1 MTTWINQSSEPFL
14 TSLPFLLFSPEPHGN
29 QEWQHPVPQHGPSN
43 TPSAPT
49 LISCPSVPP
58 FCLPLPLPPP
68 GGPSHIPAVLHLVD
82 TGVPTPLAPT
92 PCFSTQPPHL
102 CFCSRPCQDLEAEQ
116 LLGRLQSGSHEGRRE
131 ALRHFVL
138 LAPDMT
144 FAQEVISRDGLQ
156 RLGTIIEDGDE

>member
-1 MTTWINQSSEPFL
+1 MFPHLQLPL
-14 TSLPFLLFSPEPHGN
+14 LASLPSLL
-29 QEWQHPVPQHGPSN
+29 
-43 TPSAPT
+43 T
-49 LISCPSVPP
+49 
-58 FCLPLPLPPP
+58 
-68 GGPSHIPAVLHLVD
+68 
-82 TGVPTPLAPT
+82 
-92 PCFSTQPPHL
+92 

>member
-1 MTTWINQSSEPFL
+1 MEIKNGSILCLSTA
-14 TSLPFLLFSPEPHGN
+14 
-29 QEWQHPVPQHGPSN
+29 PV
-43 TPSAPT
+43 
-49 LISCPSVPP
+49 I
-58 FCLPLPLPPP
+58 PLLPPP
-68 GGPSHIPAVLHLVD
+68 SFPALQCLLSASLCLCPTPRGPSHIPAVLHLVD

-138 LAPDMT
+138 LAPDVT